1 VKRVFILTLVV
12 LFGVVVSAQAQGLP
26 PVSFIKST
34 AAATPASAGIFG
46 KASID
51 RAVAKTTG
59 AAVPAPPRAGKSFW
73 KGPWPWV
80 IIGGVAA
87 AAIIVAV
94 NSGSNDG
101 TGGGIYKR
109 PAGIGR

>member
-12 LFGVVVSAQAQGLP
+12 LFGVAVSAQAQGRLVLSP
-26 PVSFIKST
+26 TTS
-34 AAATPASAGIFG
+34 AAAASPASAGIFG

-51 RAVAKTTG
+51 RAVAKTVG

-80 IIGGVAA
+80 IGGGIAA
-87 AAIIVAV
+87 AAIIVATQ
-94 NSGSNDG
+94 SGSNNG
-101 TGGGIYKR
+101 TGGGIYKAPVR
-109 PAGIGR
+109 